1 MLSNNQI
8 VRCDENALR
17 KQSIQKPSHLKA
29 GKWIMIYENNDRVY
43 NVADNIYRDL
53 VKASQQLKLVVE
65 EPYFIELTKESNR
78 EELDEALRSYMM

>member
-17 KQSIQKPSHLKA
+17 KQSIQNPSHLKA

>member
-1 MLSNNQI
+1 M
-8 VRCDENALR
+8 V
-17 KQSIQKPSHLKA
+17 
-29 GKWIMIYENNDRVY
+29 YENNDRVY
-43 NVADNIYRDL
+43 GIADNIYRDL

>member
-1 MLSNNQI
+1 
-8 VRCDENALR
+8 
-17 KQSIQKPSHLKA
+17 
-29 GKWIMIYENNDRVY
+29 MIYENNDRVY